1 MRYDIVPRSGL
12 LYIINRLRTPKR
24 LYRSGF
30 YFGYMRYMFLAC
42 NCVPARRA
50 GSKYTSLIHIPNT
63 HPFHRLIME
72 FLEFLMLTAAM
83 LLILFKPEK
92 EKLAW
97 WLLIVSWAVVVLMYV
112 GHVSNAIL
120 GVLNI

>member
-1 MRYDIVPRSGL
+1 MQYKFPWCISVPRL
-12 LYIINRLRTPKR
+12 I
-24 LYRSGF
+24 
-30 YFGYMRYMFLAC
+30 
-42 NCVPARRA
+42 RRA
-50 GSKYTSLIHIPNT
+50 RSTQPY
-63 HPFHRLIME
+63 RLIME

-83 LLILFKPEK
+83 LLLIFKPEK

-97 WLLIVSWAVVVLMYV
+97 GLLIVSWAVVVLMYV

>member
-1 MRYDIVPRSGL
+1 
-12 LYIINRLRTPKR
+12 
-24 LYRSGF
+24 
-30 YFGYMRYMFLAC
+30 
-42 NCVPARRA
+42 
-50 GSKYTSLIHIPNT
+50 
-63 HPFHRLIME
+63 ME

-83 LLILFKPEK
+83 LLLIFKPEK

-97 WLLIVSWAVVVLMYV
+97 GLLIVYV

>member
-1 MRYDIVPRSGL
+1 
-12 LYIINRLRTPKR
+12 
-24 LYRSGF
+24 
-30 YFGYMRYMFLAC
+30 
-42 NCVPARRA
+42 
-50 GSKYTSLIHIPNT
+50 
-63 HPFHRLIME
+63 ME

-83 LLILFKPEK
+83 LLLIFKPEK

-97 WLLIVSWAVVVLMYV
+97 GLLMYV

>member
-1 MRYDIVPRSGL
+1 
-12 LYIINRLRTPKR
+12 
-24 LYRSGF
+24 
-30 YFGYMRYMFLAC
+30 
-42 NCVPARRA
+42 
-50 GSKYTSLIHIPNT
+50 
-63 HPFHRLIME
+63 ME

-83 LLILFKPEK
+83 LLLIFKPEK

-97 WLLIVSWAVVVLMYV
+97 GLLIVSWAVVLMYV

>member
-1 MRYDIVPRSGL
+1 MQYMFSWCISVPRL
-12 LYIINRLRTPKR
+12 I
-24 LYRSGF
+24 
-30 YFGYMRYMFLAC
+30 
-42 NCVPARRA
+42 RRA
-50 GSKYTSLIHIPNT
+50 RS
-63 HPFHRLIME
+63 RLIME

-83 LLILFKPEK
+83 LLLIFKPEK

-97 WLLIVSWAVVVLMYV
+97 GLLIVSWAVVVLMYV

>member
-1 MRYDIVPRSGL
+1 
-12 LYIINRLRTPKR
+12 
-24 LYRSGF
+24 
-30 YFGYMRYMFLAC
+30 
-42 NCVPARRA
+42 
-50 GSKYTSLIHIPNT
+50 
-63 HPFHRLIME
+63 ME

-83 LLILFKPEK
+83 LLLIFKPEK

-97 WLLIVSWAVVVLMYV
+97 ALLIVSWAVVVLMYV

>member
-1 MRYDIVPRSGL
+1 
-12 LYIINRLRTPKR
+12 
-24 LYRSGF
+24 
-30 YFGYMRYMFLAC
+30 
-42 NCVPARRA
+42 
-50 GSKYTSLIHIPNT
+50 
-63 HPFHRLIME
+63 ME

-83 LLILFKPEK
+83 LLLIFKPEK

-97 WLLIVSWAVVVLMYV
+97 GLLIVLMYV

>member
-1 MRYDIVPRSGL
+1 
-12 LYIINRLRTPKR
+12 
-24 LYRSGF
+24 
-30 YFGYMRYMFLAC
+30 
-42 NCVPARRA
+42 
-50 GSKYTSLIHIPNT
+50 
-63 HPFHRLIME
+63 ME

-83 LLILFKPEK
+83 LLLIIKPEK

-97 WLLIVSWAVVVLMYV
+97 GLLIVSWAVVVLMYV